1 MGISK
6 QEFWSRLP
14 SPNPMIELMSL
25 RSPALAGRFFTISTT
40 WETPYP
46 AQVIYID
53 LLQKSLML
61 EKIEGRR
68 TRGHQRMRLPD
79 GIIDAMNMNLGK
91 LQEVVRDKE
100 AWHTVVHGV
109 TRSLTQLATEKS
121 QHNLKV
127 YLLYFQGSL
136 ILVLIL
142 LGKIFI

>member
-91 LQEVVRDKE
+91 LQEVVRDR
-100 AWHTVVHGV
+100 V
-109 TRSLTQLATEKS
+109 TCRVAIHEVAKS
-121 QHNLKV
+121 QT
-127 YLLYFQGSL
+127 
-136 ILVLIL
+136 
-142 LGKIFI
+142 

>member
-1 MGISK
+1 
-6 QEFWSRLP
+6 
-14 SPNPMIELMSL
+14 
-25 RSPALAGRFFTISTT
+25 
-40 WETPYP
+40 
-46 AQVIYID
+46 
-53 LLQKSLML
+53 ML

-68 TRGHQRMRLPD
+68 TRGHQRMRLLD

-91 LQEVVRDKE
+91 LQEVLRDKE
-100 AWHTVVHGV
+100 DWHTVVHGV
-109 TRSLTQLATEKS
+109 TRSLTRLATEKS